1 MMLERLRNWW
11 QKATTMPCK
20 GCGELVSVTDYQ
32 EIARTPK
39 AAWWVGDA
47 VELACPHCGD
57 TFWVK
62 K

>member
-1 MMLERLRNWW
+1 
-11 QKATTMPCK
+11 MPCK
-20 GCGELVSVTDYQ
+20 GCGELVSVTEYQ
-32 EIARTPK
+32 EIAEEPK